1 VTVGPLIFNFVA
13 VEKWTREG
21 FFSLV
26 AFTELVSSIV
36 VCDVLG
42 IGAGGA
48 TTEFIVMAGG
58 LTWLSGSD
66 MDIDVWLHKIS
77 PCSEG
82 VPGPTVEV

>member
-1 VTVGPLIFNFVA
+1 

-26 AFTELVSSIV
+26 AFIELVSFIV

-48 TTEFIVMAGG
+48 TTEFIAMAGG

-66 MDIDVWLHKIS
+66 IDIDVWLHKIF
-77 PCSEG
+77 PCSDI
-82 VPGPTVEV
+82 PGPTVEV